1 MAEGQQQ
8 TAVSQPTTQAA
19 QQSQQIPDVIRGYR
33 PCKVEQPMDPKSLTV
48 PLLTVLI

>member
-19 QQSQQIPDVIRGYR
+19 QQSQKIADVIRGYR
-33 PCKVEQPMDPKSLTV
+33 PCKVGQPMDPQSLPM